1 MRQVLSISDMKEKK
15 IGLGEDS
22 EPIFLKKDSFVAIG
36 VLDGMGGA
44 GGAECNS
51 DYGESHTKAYVASRI
66 IRDTIEKVLLQ
77 LSTLPNSSDL
87 IQLLEK
93 TITHRYE
100 EERLKYP
107 PKSKG
112 GLRSTLIKEYPTTL
126 AMVLVSINDDRYL
139 IDSIWAG
146 DSRNYIWN
154 MNGIFQISLDDLKG
168 NLDPLQ
174 NLRED
179 APMSNCLQADAP
191 IRLNHKRISI
201 PLGERFLIMSATDGC
216 FGYCPSPMDFEK
228 LLLESLRNSDSNDDW
243 KGRLSRAFESVTADD
258 FSYSM
263 AAFNFARFKDLNK
276 FARKLLKGNL
286 QKYFLKRNEY
296 ENAVRKKQQLE
307 TKISEYE
314 DELLSQI
321 NEIWPTYKQSYLK
334 FMSTDEER

>member
-22 EPIFLKKDSFVAIG
+22 DPIFLDNGSFVAIG

-44 GGAECNS
+44 GGAECVS

-66 IRDTIEKVLLQ
+66 IRDAIERALQQ
-77 LSTLPNSSDL
+77 LSTVPNSSDL
-87 IQLLEK
+87 IPLLEK
-93 TITHRYE
+93 TITNRYE
-100 EERLKYP
+100 EERSKYP

-126 AMVLVSINDDRYL
+126 AMILVSINDDRYI

-154 MNGIFQISLDDLKG
+154 MNGLFQISKDDLKG

-191 IRLNHKRISI
+191 IKLNHKRISI
-201 PLGERFLIMSATDGC
+201 PFGERFLIISATDGC
-216 FGYCPSPMDFEK
+216 FGYYPSPMDFEK
-228 LLLESLRNSDSNDDW
+228 SLLESLRNAESSEDW
-243 KGRLSRAFESVTADD
+243 KDRLSKAFDFVTADD
-258 FSYSM
+258 FSYSIT
-263 AAFNFARFKDLNK
+263 AFNFARFKDLSK
-276 FARKLLKGNL
+276 FARKSLKGNL

-296 ENAVRKKQQLE
+296 ENAIRKKQQLE
-307 TKISEYE
+307 NKISEYE

-334 FMSTDEER
+334 FMSTYEER